1 MWMEIP
7 LCFRKIFSVDL
18 VVSLS
23 PGLCEC
29 QNCLLVKKRDRK
41 CPQPSLPAMPL
52 TCSENLCPMLHF
64 WVNETACFLEELHP
78 FKAGVCFLKHL
89 CLKSWL
95 NKLISL
101 IGRHERI

>member
-64 WVNETACFLEELHP
+64 WVNETACFLDELHP

-89 CLKSWL
+89 FE
-95 NKLISL
+95 KLVK
-101 IGRHERI
+101 